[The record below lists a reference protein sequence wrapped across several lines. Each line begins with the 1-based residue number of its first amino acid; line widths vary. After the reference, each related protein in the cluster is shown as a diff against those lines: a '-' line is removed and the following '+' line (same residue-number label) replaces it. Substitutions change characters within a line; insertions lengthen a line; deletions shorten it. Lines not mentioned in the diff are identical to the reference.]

1 MERGSLY
8 LCPTPLGNLDDITLR
23 VLKTLREVQV
33 IAAED
38 TRRTR
43 KLLSHFDI
51 HTPLISYHEHSR
63 AKRTEEIIDRLLRGE
78 NVALVSDAGTPVLS
92 DPGEELIREALR
104 QKITVYS
111 LPGPVAAVTALVASG
126 LPAVPFVFY
135 GFLPPKGKQKKE
147 VLAKMLAED
156 KTVIFYEAPHR
167 LRKTL
172 AALKEADSERRV
184 VVARELTKLHEQYHH
199 GSLEEIWRYF
209 EEHEPRGEIT
219 VLLSPRLQ
227 KNERSREELLGMAVK
242 LLEEGFSVREA
253 ARKIAQLTGG
263 SRNEI
268 YNLLIKKE

>member
-1 MERGSLY
+1 
-8 LCPTPLGNLDDITLR
+8 
-23 VLKTLREVQV
+23 
-33 IAAED
+33 
-38 TRRTR
+38 
-43 KLLSHFDI
+43 
-51 HTPLISYHEHSR
+51 
-63 AKRTEEIIDRLLRGE
+63 
-78 NVALVSDAGTPVLS
+78 
-92 DPGEELIREALR
+92 
-104 QKITVYS
+104 
-111 LPGPVAAVTALVASG
+111 
-126 LPAVPFVFY
+126 
-135 GFLPPKGKQKKE
+135 
-147 VLAKMLAED
+147 MLAED

>member
-111 LPGPVAAVTALVASG
+111 LPGP
-126 LPAVPFVFY
+126 
-135 GFLPPKGKQKKE
+135 
-147 VLAKMLAED
+147 
-156 KTVIFYEAPHR
+156 
-167 LRKTL
+167 
-172 AALKEADSERRV
+172 
-184 VVARELTKLHEQYHH
+184 
-199 GSLEEIWRYF
+199 
-209 EEHEPRGEIT
+209 
-219 VLLSPRLQ
+219 
-227 KNERSREELLGMAVK
+227 
-242 LLEEGFSVREA
+242 
-253 ARKIAQLTGG
+253 
-263 SRNEI
+263 
-268 YNLLIKKE
+268 